1 MVFLKDLGNDHRRSD
16 DPTTSAHLLFYLCIW
31 IWANTIYVA
40 TGPSRL
46 GSWLPFPCSRPWII
60 QRLQIILS
68 RNMVAEQKLQG
79 IHWST
84 EDHLS
89 GGKYALLIHQTGD
102 VWVHYTGSLRVC
114 STILVGLE
122 VHTWQIPISCYL
134 HLSSNSGQR
143 NVKSGH
149 ISYLDKNHGWSVKA
163 RKDLQDLSCFC
174 CQAWRAQL
182 AQGLNVPK
190 HRWCACGVNAVCE
203 GLKDV
208 DGHLQIN
215 HENLVR
221 FLWGWI
227 VMRKTVNEMV
237 SPLLIDCLSI
247 DMVIGIASS
256 ASQRYLVLSKR
267 VPQNSQIGLFW
278 LFWLLL
284 NRLSNEVRK
293 CGTIWSWKAESA
305 GRHRTQKH

>member
-1 MVFLKDLGNDHRRSD
+1 MTTD
-16 DPTTSAHLLFYLCIW
+16 DPTIRRQVPICSSTYASGSEQIPSMLRLVLADLAADYLFHVQGLESSSGFKSYSQGTWLQNRNCKEYIE
-31 IWANTIYVA
+31 ALRTI
-40 TGPSRL
+40 
-46 GSWLPFPCSRPWII
+46 
-60 QRLQIILS
+60 
-68 RNMVAEQKLQG
+68 
-79 IHWST
+79 
-84 EDHLS
+84 LS

-256 ASQRYLVLSKR
+256 ASQRYLVFSKR

-293 CGTIWSWKAESA
+293 CGTIWSWKLNLQA
-305 GRHRTQKH
+305 GIAHKNIRRVLLM